1 MYHRQQCKP
10 KPIRIFCFLLLNPH
24 REKEGDTIPLNPHVE
39 KEGDTIPLREE
50 KPGEEKKSET
60 LGTTAM

>member
-1 MYHRQQCKP
+1 MFVVHCTEQSKAEEEGEVQK
-10 KPIRIFCFLLLNPH
+10 ITHIEEATSE
-24 REKEGDTIPLNPHVE
+24 EKEGDTIPLQE
-39 KEGDTIPLREE
+39 K